1 MNSYLQMKQNNEKT
15 ELKIDT
21 IKVFNTKTKIYKY
34 VQLISYKRGEV
45 KAKSS

>member
-1 MNSYLQMKQNNEKT
+1 MNSYLQMKQSNEKKT

-34 VQLISYKRGEV
+34 VQLILS
-45 KAKSS
+45 

>member
-34 VQLISYKRGEV
+34 VQLIS
-45 KAKSS
+45 